1 MPTANAEGQI
11 ESEGSIGKLWMRYV
25 FLATFRD
32 VFLGTFRAV
41 LARRCLVS
49 AWLRDSFK
57 AARLKQTTTS
67 EPVAPHVV
75 RRYLWRGGVYRR
87 VGYLRCSI
95 GTGTTS
101 FV

>member
-11 ESEGSIGKLWMRYV
+11 ELAGSIGKLRMRYV

-49 AWLRDSFK
+49 AWLRDIV
-57 AARLKQTTTS
+57 LKRQ
-67 EPVAPHVV
+67 
-75 RRYLWRGGVYRR
+75 G
-87 VGYLRCSI
+87 
-95 GTGTTS
+95 
-101 FV
+101 